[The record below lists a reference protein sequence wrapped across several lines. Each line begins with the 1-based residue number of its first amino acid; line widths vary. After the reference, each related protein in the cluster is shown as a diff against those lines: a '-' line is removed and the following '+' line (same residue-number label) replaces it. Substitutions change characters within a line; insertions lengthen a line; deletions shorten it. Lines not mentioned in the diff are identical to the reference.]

1 MSTQDAHCRS
11 AQPRPDLSA
20 LREIVRQSELSGAR
34 RCAAV
39 LFMDQLPDAL
49 AKPHHMRLFRQ
60 ALQNLLCADRA
71 QTFELPRN
79 RLVVVWRGSDA
90 VALETARQELDHLL
104 SGHPETVMRGSSEL
118 LRAYDL
124 PQQAECLLDDLAEQ
138 AAVDYSRILVRMD
151 LKLLAEL
158 EAALA
163 SADLARF
170 ARVRPVMTLINAR
183 GSGVEAKLA
192 WEQRFLAIG
201 ELAASLAPGR
211 DLQSDPWL
219 FGRLTRT
226 LDVRK
231 LTLLSAAGEL
241 ARCGPFA
248 IDINIATILSPAFL
262 RFDSVLPGHLRGDV
276 ILTLR
281 AADILSGSVDFAFAR
296 NFARSRLYRL
306 ALADVT
312 PRLLGLLDVAAAGI
326 DLLHIPL
333 TPALREADPAWRRLV
348 APGSSLV
355 LTGISRPSELRWAIA
370 HGFHLGSGAL
380 LNQ

>member
-1 MSTQDAHCRS
+1 MQEV
-11 AQPRPDLSA
+11 QGWRPSSL
-20 LREIVRQSELSGAR
+20 G
-34 RCAAV
+34 
-39 LFMDQLPDAL
+39 
-49 AKPHHMRLFRQ
+49 
-60 ALQNLLCADRA
+60 N
-71 QTFELPRN
+71 
-79 RLVVVWRGSDA
+79 SD
-90 VALETARQELDHLL
+90 
-104 SGHPETVMRGSSEL
+104 
-118 LRAYDL
+118 
-124 PQQAECLLDDLAEQ
+124 
-138 AAVDYSRILVRMD
+138 
-151 LKLLAEL
+151 
-158 EAALA
+158 
-163 SADLARF
+163 
-170 ARVRPVMTLINAR
+170 
-183 GSGVEAKLA
+183 
-192 WEQRFLAIG
+192 FLAIG

-348 APGSSLV
+348 APGSS
-355 LTGISRPSELRWAIA
+355 
-370 HGFHLGSGAL
+370 SGAHRDFSPERTAL
-380 LNQ
+380 GNCTRLPPWIRGAIQPVSRAERGVVSTGCDLRARSPGWPTPASRRCASLVKTKCSVSSRGWPLTI